1 MFMAL
6 FFTLFFIFLFCA
18 FFQSQTAEEEV
29 AEASAALE
37 EKQQVNSQHT
47 KKVSV
52 VFEKAD
58 SLKVTFSLSII
69 ISCCLRAICTFKST
83 LETLSDTS
91 LCELKKVPQSMR
103 TCEMSV
109 LIE

>member
-1 MFMAL
+1 MKL
-6 FFTLFFIFLFCA
+6 FKNKFHNLRIKFVVVCLRLNDCA
-18 FFQSQTAEEEV
+18 FFQSQTAEEEL

-37 EKQQVNSQHT
+37 EKEQINSQHT

-58 SLKVTFSLSII
+58 SLKVNFSLSII
-69 ISCCLRAICTFKST
+69 ISCCLRAISTFKST

-91 LCELKKVPQSMR
+91 LY
-103 TCEMSV
+103 
-109 LIE
+109 